1 MKEEELLDQLLK
13 DSDDLEKRITQIIEK
28 YPSREKLMKA
38 DIPEIEKLQIVQL
51 MNYYMFS
58 SEFLLSKRQFDKPA
72 PSGMSQLL
80 AQIRECEKKLQAL

>member
-38 DIPEIEKLQIVQL
+38 DIPEIEKLKIVQL

-58 SEFLLSKRQFDKPA
+58 SEFLLSKR
-72 PSGMSQLL
+72 
-80 AQIRECEKKLQAL
+80 